1 MVIHLKIVYQM
12 GKFKELRV
20 WVDSMQLAENIYAAT
35 KSHPFSQDFALRNQI
50 VRAVISISSNIAE
63 GDERGTNRGAV
74 YFFNVSK
81 GSTAEVISQLNLAY
95 RLGYLD
101 LETMTNLENLAE
113 KIRASL
119 KNLIRAR
126 GGSNPIKVLLWLL
139 ITILK
144 PI

>member
-1 MVIHLKIVYQM
+1 M

-20 WVDSMQLAENIYAAT
+20 WADSMLLAEKIYAAT
-35 KSHPFSQDFALRNQI
+35 KLPPFSQDFALRNQI

-63 GDERGTNRGAV
+63 GDERGTNREAV
-74 YFFNVSK
+74 YFFNVAK

-95 RLGYLD
+95 RLGYFD
-101 LETMTNLENLAE
+101 LETLNELENQAE
-113 KIRASL
+113 KISASL

-126 GGSNPIKVLLWLL
+126 GGNNPLKMLLWLL
-139 ITILK
+139 LTILK